1 MPFGSTLKFKR
12 GGKLPIILQD
22 EMAECGHA
30 CIAMISHYHGQM
42 LGLAAL
48 RKQHPPSPQGVT
60 LKHIHDVFLQ
70 LGFTTRALR
79 LSLTDLKY
87 LKTPALLHWNM
98 NHFVVLK
105 KIQKNKAIIHDPA
118 IGIQHCDLATLNQSF
133 TGIALEIQ
141 PTTTL
146 INQTASSTLRLSD
159 LAVLIPDRYRHL
171 ILLLLLS
178 CLIESLA
185 LLNPFFIQYATDQ
198 AINTR
203 TLSNVYVVAC
213 GFVLLMIL
221 HALTEYI
228 RSQLILYITTH
239 FKVNLS
245 ASVFK
250 HILSLPTS
258 FFETRQ
264 LGDIQ
269 AKFQSIEQI
278 QTKIS
283 TDFVNTILDGLL
295 LSITFGVMFFYSK
308 ALTLIV
314 LSILSI
320 ILLGRY
326 VSYQAL
332 KNHTSTSIYLHAKI
346 ASFFLETLRV
356 IIPLKLFLKEN
367 ARFETWYNRY
377 IDALNA
383 DILITKQN
391 ILYRTINQ
399 LLLQIEQIIIVC
411 LGIHMV
417 INNQLTL
424 GMLIAFLA
432 FRNQF
437 VNKASSFV
445 QQLFDYRLLS
455 IQLSRLSDIVLH
467 DAEKS
472 YHQQHLLP
480 QQISGQLTVEKVAFQ
495 YHPHAKATL
504 KAVSFEVAAGERVAI
519 IGPSGCGKTTL
530 LKIIMGLLQPTEG
543 QILIDNMP
551 LTSLNT
557 QYYRT
562 LIAAVMQDDH
572 LLNGSILENITFFSD
587 QIDMQSVYDVA
598 KIAHIHETIIRLPM
612 GYETLLGEMGSTLSG
627 GQKQRL
633 LLARALYKKPK
644 ILLMDEATNHL
655 DTTHEHLINQ
665 ALASLNI
672 TQILVAHR
680 PETIRM
686 ANRSITLEAP
696 LAKSQ
701 D

>member
-1 MPFGSTLKFKR
+1 MPFVAALKFKR
-12 GGKLPIILQD
+12 SAKLPIILQD

-42 LGLAAL
+42 LSLADL
-48 RKQHPPSPQGVT
+48 RKQHPPSPQGAT
-60 LKHIHDVFLQ
+60 LRHIHDVFLQ

-105 KIQKNKAIIHDPA
+105 KIHKNKAVIHDPA
-118 IGIQHCDLATLNQSF
+118 IGVRHCDLATLNQSF
-133 TGIALEIQ
+133 TGVALEIE
-141 PTTTL
+141 PPTTL
-146 INQTASSTLRLSD
+146 INQAPSTSLRLSD

-171 ILLLLLS
+171 SLLLLLS

-203 TLSNVYVVAC
+203 TLSNVYGVAC
-213 GFVLLMIL
+213 GFTLLMVL
-221 HALTEYI
+221 HALTDYI

-245 ASVFK
+245 TGVFK
-250 HILSLPTS
+250 HLLSLPIS

-264 LGDIQ
+264 LGDVQ
-269 AKFQSIEQI
+269 AKFQSIEHI

-283 TDFVNTILDGLL
+283 TDFVNTVLDGLL
-295 LSITFGVMFFYSK
+295 LIITFVVMFIYSK
-308 ALTLIV
+308 PLTGVV
-314 LSILSI
+314 LGMLSMV
-320 ILLGRY
+320 LFGRY

-367 ARFETWYNRY
+367 MRFETWHNRY

-391 ILYRTINQ
+391 IVYRIANQ

-411 LGIHMV
+411 LGIRMV
-417 INNQLTL
+417 LNNQLTL

-467 DAEKS
+467 DSEKNH
-472 YHQQHLLP
+472 HQQTLLP
-480 QQISGQLTVEKVAFQ
+480 QQISGQLTVEKITFQ
-495 YHPHAKATL
+495 YHPQAKTIL
-504 KAVSFEVAAGERVAI
+504 KEVSFQVAAGERVAI

-543 QILIDNMP
+543 QILIDDMP
-551 LTSLNT
+551 LTNINT
-557 QYYRT
+557 HCYRT

-572 LLNGSILENITFFSD
+572 LLNGSILENITFFNEH
-587 QIDMQSVYDVA
+587 IDMPSVYDVA

-612 GYETLLGEMGSTLSG
+612 GYETPLGEMGTTLSG

-686 ANRSITLEAP
+686 ANRTITLT
-696 LAKSQ
+696 Q
-701 D
+701 